1 MAFDVV
7 IAYLAMSRGVPLPY
21 VVTILCTLGIYS
33 VYSFLVV
40 GKTIS
45 WKIAAATGCAVA
57 TLGALAGIATL
68 GLR

>member
-1 MAFDVV
+1 
-7 IAYLAMSRGVPLPY
+7 

-45 WKIAAATGCAVA
+45 WKIAAAAGCAVA
-57 TLGALAGIATL
+57 VLGMMAGVAAMAL
-68 GLR
+68 R

>member
-1 MAFDVV
+1 VA
-7 IAYLAMSRGVPLPY
+7 LPY

-45 WKIAAATGCAVA
+45 WKIAAAAGGAVPA
-57 TLGALAGIATL
+57 LGTLAGIVAMI
-68 GLR
+68 LR

>member
-1 MAFDVV
+1 
-7 IAYLAMSRGVPLPY
+7 
-21 VVTILCTLGIYS
+21 

-45 WKIAAATGCAVA
+45 WRIATAAGGAVA
-57 TLGALAGIATL
+57 TLGALAGIAAL

>member
-1 MAFDVV
+1 VA
-7 IAYLAMSRGVPLPY
+7 LSY

-45 WKIAAATGCAVA
+45 WKIAAAAGGAVA
-57 TLGALAGIATL
+57 ALGALAGIAAMGL
-68 GLR
+68 GG